1 MALAWVKGLRP
12 EYVPTWAD
20 FYVLGKIANGG

>member
-20 FYVLGKIANGG
+20 YYVLGKSLGSQ